1 MDLNVTGEHGS
12 DNKGTTDN
20 KDEDIIYEVSA
31 QISLG
36 HGDGE

>member
-12 DNKGTTDN
+12 DNKGTADN
-20 KDEDIIYEVSA
+20 NDEDIIYKVST